1 MKDKRKMIQAFIR
14 AKQYFKTLDG
24 VDSSAVGIALIAI
37 GKQIPREPIP
47 KITAHGN
54 RQACPNCKAVF
65 ESGATVRFCQVCGQA
80 IKE

>member
-14 AKQYFKTLDG
+14 AEEYFKTLDG
-24 VDSSAVGIALIAI
+24 LYTPAVLLALIAI

-65 ESGATVRFCQVCGQA
+65 GSGETVRFCQVCGQA
-80 IKE
+80 IK